1 MSKYIAIIDLPDDSR
16 CRGCPLFN
24 EEQST
29 CPEMEELIDMNVW
42 ENPMNWNRNK
52 NSDCPLI
59 PVERLRSAMVK
70 MQINATSDHD
80 NLVIWECMETV
91 ANVLGLKDFQCLR
104 PMPDM
109 SNVKPLIPMKRR
121 DEGVTE

>member
-1 MSKYIAIIDLPDDSR
+1 MSKYLLVVDLPDDSR

-42 ENPMNWNRNK
+42 ENPMNWNRNL
-52 NSDCPLI
+52 DCPLI

-70 MQINATSDHD
+70 MQIDTQSDHD

-91 ANVLGLKDFQCLR
+91 AEVLGLKDFQGLR
-104 PMPDM
+104 PMMSMPDI
-109 SNVKPLIPMKRR
+109 KPLIPTNRR

>member
-1 MSKYIAIIDLPDDSR
+1 MSKYILVVDLPDEDR
-16 CRGCPLFN
+16 CRGCPSFN
-24 EEQST
+24 EEQSA

-52 NSDCPLI
+52 NNDCPLI

-70 MQINATSDHD
+70 MQIDAQSDHD

-91 ANVLGLKDFQCLR
+91 AEVLGLKDFQGLR
-104 PMPDM
+104 PMM
-109 SNVKPLIPMKRR
+109 SMSDIKPLIPTNRR